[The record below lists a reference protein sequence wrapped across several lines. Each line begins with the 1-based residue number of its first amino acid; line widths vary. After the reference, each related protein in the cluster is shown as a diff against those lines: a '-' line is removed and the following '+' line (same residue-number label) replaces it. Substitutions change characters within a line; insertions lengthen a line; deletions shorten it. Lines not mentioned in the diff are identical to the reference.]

1 MKTQNK
7 LFETK
12 LPGRKKTG
20 KRLTPEDLANVLG
33 GSELSPSLFTNGY
46 GDDVFQLFGSRK
58 GGTYY

>member
-1 MKTQNK
+1 MKR
-7 LFETK
+7 E
-12 LPGRKKTG
+12 KKNP
-20 KRLTPEDLANVLG
+20 KKLTPKDLASVLG